1 LTTPHHLEGE
11 FKNNSLKDLTV
22 GTNLIELQQKNF
34 LLTVIFCFRWI
45 IQDEKKQS
53 IKTNPTG
60 QCDHN
65 LNSDRKQNSWMALVL
80 STRLRVNLKKSN
92 RLYFSNNPYE
102 RVSIETKPEIQRFN
116 AQSSSNTLKQSST
129 KSSPQ
134 VDSTLNELPKF
145 KWTM

>member
-80 STRLRVNLKKSN
+80 STRLRVNLKKSIHMKE
-92 RLYFSNNPYE
+92 F
-102 RVSIETKPEIQRFN
+102 Q
-116 AQSSSNTLKQSST
+116 LK
-129 KSSPQ
+129 
-134 VDSTLNELPKF
+134 LNLKF
-145 KWTM
+145 KGLMPKVHPTL